1 LLRFASVPADE
12 RELEGGAAHST
23 WDCWLAAS
31 GLNEAVVLC
40 PALARAVERVVAEA
54 ESCMVL
60 EKGKEGEAGEGSVGI
75 IDVGDA
81 TEGDGGG
88 GMLDR

>member
-1 LLRFASVPADE
+1 MPADE

-31 GLNEAVVLC
+31 GLKEAVVRC
-40 PALARAVERVVAEA
+40 PALARAVERIVAEA

-60 EKGKEGEAGEGSVGI
+60 EKEKRGRQVRGVWE
-75 IDVGDA
+75 
-81 TEGDGGG
+81 
-88 GMLDR
+88 